1 MESEN
6 NTLSQ
11 KLKQLGIDIDI
22 NNPHI
27 NEESNAITFFN
38 LKELEGDN
46 NEQK

>member
-27 NEESNAITFFN
+27 NEESNATTFFS